1 MKIFCINAWSLKPMN
16 ITKCCVSSLRW
27 SARAFTAA
35 TSSLSTFSFVCSN
48 WKKLVEI
55 RWVTWSLK
63 SIAFPCLEKL
73 GLLLQDAFGS
83 LSVCTVKRWPIKF
96 CSICLNLNS
105 IAHHTSRLIL
115 LLLLAFMSSQVTQFY
130 REPFMSMP
138 KYFSHCL
145 IIFIQVHLIL
155 PKYLFSKLRKLSLVE
170 VYRSKTTKKTY
181 LSIKWR
187 KKKMTF
193 TSVIHLTMCYNQG
206 M

>member
-55 RWVTWSLK
+55 RWVTWSMK

-96 CSICLNLNS
+96 CSICLNLNREYSPSHFAINPPTS
-105 IAHHTSRLIL
+105 ISIYVITSDSVLQRTIYVN
-115 LLLLAFMSSQVTQFY
+115 A
-130 REPFMSMP
+130 
-138 KYFSHCL
+138 K
-145 IIFIQVHLIL
+145 I
-155 PKYLFSKLRKLSLVE
+155 LFSLSH
-170 VYRSKTTKKTY
+170 YFHSSSSY
-181 LSIKWR
+181 
-187 KKKMTF
+187 F
-193 TSVIHLTMCYNQG
+193 T
-206 M
+206 

>member
-27 SARAFTAA
+27 SARVFTAA

-96 CSICLNLNS
+96 CSICLNLNGEYSPSHFAINPPTS
-105 IAHHTSRLIL
+105 ISIYVITSDSVLQRTIYVNAKIVFSLSHY
-115 LLLLAFMSSQVTQFY
+115 FHSS
-130 REPFMSMP
+130 
-138 KYFSHCL
+138 YF
-145 IIFIQVHLIL
+145 
-155 PKYLFSKLRKLSLVE
+155 
-170 VYRSKTTKKTY
+170 T
-181 LSIKWR
+181 
-187 KKKMTF
+187 
-193 TSVIHLTMCYNQG
+193 
-206 M
+206 